1 MSRLETYGLYE
12 QDLMNVQW
20 KIAKQKKYL
29 ESQTFLANDGTEK
42 NLLDV
47 SYSANLSER
56 YYPRILNKVDTF
68 VSTSI
73 SKGLVPVF
81 LTVTADGFFRRMLKG
96 DYREWTDKLKL
107 DYESHIP
114 NNKRSGFYFDYMN
127 KQNKLTPKDVY
138 KIIGHQLHRFYKCE
152 TLRDIKK
159 DGYTYTSIRVTE
171 PHKDGVPHFH
181 ILMYL
186 PEQYVSRLYK
196 EFIRFFPAPR
206 NHKKLT
212 YKNTK
217 GKMRRN
223 GHYICD
229 MVKKY

>member
-1 MSRLETYGLYE
+1 MSNLETYGLNSQE
-12 QDLMNVQW
+12 LMNVQW

-29 ESQTFLANDGTEK
+29 ESQTFLANDGKEK

-96 DYREWTDKLKL
+96 DYKEWTDDLKL
-107 DYESHIP
+107 NYEPHIP

-127 KQNKLTPKDVY
+127 KQNKLTPKDA
-138 KIIGHQLHRFYKCE
+138 
-152 TLRDIKK
+152 
-159 DGYTYTSIRVTE
+159 
-171 PHKDGVPHFH
+171 
-181 ILMYL
+181 ILC
-186 PEQYVSRLYK
+186 SKR
-196 EFIRFFPAPR
+196 
-206 NHKKLT
+206 
-212 YKNTK
+212 TK
-217 GKMRRN
+217 SSF
-223 GHYICD
+223 
-229 MVKKY
+229 